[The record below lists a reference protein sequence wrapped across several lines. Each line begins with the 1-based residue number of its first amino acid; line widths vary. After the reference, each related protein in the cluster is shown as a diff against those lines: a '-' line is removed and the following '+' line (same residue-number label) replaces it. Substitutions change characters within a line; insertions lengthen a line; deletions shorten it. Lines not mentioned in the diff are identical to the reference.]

1 MKAIVLRQ
9 QGHSNGSGA
18 ALAHALGIRSSGPET
33 PRRARFDRY
42 VINYGVSAPVNWTQ
56 RRLTMS
62 NSNTA
67 IANVVDKRLTLQ
79 LLHANSI
86 PCVEF
91 AVANAGS
98 PDTWLREDGK
108 IVIRNT
114 VSGHSGAG
122 IVIHREGAIPRAPL
136 YTRYFKKDVEYRVH
150 IAFGNC
156 ILIQQK
162 RLSHDAVR
170 DDRNNNL
177 IRTNANGWVFSI
189 NDLDCDSRNYRAA
202 IVTLA
207 TSAIQALGLAHGA
220 VDILVKHKR
229 ARDPSM
235 VVCEVNSAPALRN
248 PSTLAAYRSAFQNEL
263 RRLGCEGFA

>member
-1 MKAIVLRQ
+1 MRAIVLRQ

-18 ALAHALGIRSSGPET
+18 ALARALGIRSSGPET
-33 PRRARFDRY
+33 QRRARFDRY
-42 VINYGVSAPVNWTQ
+42 VINYGVSAPINWTQ

-67 IANVVDKRLTLQ
+67 IANAVDKRETLQ
-79 LLHANSI
+79 LLGNANI
-86 PCVEF
+86 PTLAFTNETTR
-91 AVANAGS
+91 AKG
-98 PDTWLREDGK
+98 WLDEDGK

-114 VSGHSGAG
+114 VTGHSGAG
-122 IVIHREGAIPRAPL
+122 IVIHREGNIPRAPL

-156 ILIQQK
+156 ILLQQK
-162 RLSHDAVR
+162 RRANDSDRTDR
-170 DDRNNNL
+170 DNGL

-189 NDLDCDSRNYRAA
+189 NGLDCDTRNYRASL
-202 IVTLA
+202 VTLA

-229 ARDPSM
+229 IGAPSM

-248 PSTLAAYRSAFQNEL
+248 PSTLAAYVSAFQGEL
-263 RRLGCEGFA
+263 RRLGCDGFN

>member
-18 ALAHALGIRSSGPET
+18 ALARALGIRSSGPET
-33 PRRARFDRY
+33 RRRARFDRY
-42 VINYGVSAPVNWTQ
+42 VINYGVSAPINWTQ

-62 NSNTA
+62 NTNTSIGNAVNKLLTLRILSDANVASITGTSERNTA
-67 IANVVDKRLTLQ
+67 Q
-79 LLHANSI
+79 H
-86 PCVEF
+86 
-91 AVANAGS
+91 
-98 PDTWLREDGK
+98 WLDADGK
-108 IVIRNT
+108 IIVRRILN
-114 VSGHSGAG
+114 GHSGAG
-122 IVIHREGAIPRAPL
+122 IEIPRTGAQIPNAPL

-170 DDRNNNL
+170 DDRDNNL